1 MNDSNKLFNEIT
13 NELTQKGQIFETR
26 EYKNN
31 FGMITNEYA
40 SFPDSLRK
48 YFDFALMHG
57 DKEFLVFEE
66 ERFTFAEAFKIAAK
80 FGNALINAGI
90 KKGDK
95 VSICMQNNPEFMF
108 AYMGIVG
115 IGAVCV
121 PLNSWWVPNEVIYG
135 IEHSQ
140 SKLLLADQKR
150 LQGLESINITKII
163 SSYTPDETFTD
174 FKEFIKNESDEW
186 PEVDIARDDDATI
199 YYTSGSTGRPKGV
212 LSTQRGLI
220 SSMFSWAFMAS
231 VLSEREKRLGKDST
245 SLASGDSSILLCV
258 PLFHATGS
266 HVAFLLSILVGRK
279 VVMMKKWDTGEA
291 LKLIDNEK
299 ITDITGVP
307 TQTWELLN
315 HPDRDSY
322 DLSSLRT
329 LGGGGGPR
337 PAEHVKALDK
347 NFKGRP
353 GIGYGL
359 TETNALGT
367 MGAGDEYIN
376 NPSSAGRVVPP
387 LTEIKIIDE
396 NWQELPEGKIGEVAI
411 RSQSNMKGYWR
422 NDDATAECINSE
434 GWFKSGD
441 LGKFDGPFLYILD
454 RLKDM
459 VIRGGE
465 NIACPEVEGAIY
477 EHPDVLEASVFGIP
491 DERLG
496 EILCSSICLR
506 EGSKLSV
513 ESLNEFLSDKL
524 AAFKI
529 PVKIKFTYNPLP
541 KIASG
546 KFDKPTASVR
556 EPLPSMTEATSMIGG
571 TFICH

>member
-1 MNDSNKLFNEIT
+1 MNDSNKLFEQISS
-13 NELTQKGQIFETR
+13 EFTQKGQLFETR
-26 EYKNN
+26 EYTDSFGLKNKE
-31 FGMITNEYA
+31 FATF
-40 SFPDSLRK
+40 SDSLRK
-48 YFDFALMHG
+48 YFDYAAMHG
-57 DKEFLVFEE
+57 DKDFLVFED
-66 ERFTFAEAFKIAAK
+66 ERYSFGDAFKISAK
-80 FGNALINAGI
+80 VGNALVDAGI
-90 KKGDK
+90 QKGDR
-95 VSICMQNNPEFMF
+95 VSICMQNNPEFIF

-121 PLNSWWVPNEVIYG
+121 PLNSWWVPSEVIYG
-135 IEHSQ
+135 LEHSQ
-140 SKLLLADQKR
+140 SKLIFGDQKR
-150 LQGLESINITKII
+150 LQGLESIDITKII
-163 SSYTPDETFTD
+163 TSYTPDDNFLD
-174 FKEFIKNESDEW
+174 FKKFIEGKSETW
-186 PEVDIARDDDATI
+186 PDTEIGRDDDATI
-199 YYTSGSTGRPKGV
+199 YYTSGSTGKPKGV
-212 LSTQRGLI
+212 LSSQRGLL
-220 SSMFSWAFMAS
+220 SSMFSWAFMGAL
-231 VLSEREKRLGKDST
+231 LSEREKRLGKDST
-245 SLASGDSSILLCV
+245 SLIETDSSILLCV

-279 VVMMKKWDTGEA
+279 VVMMKKWDAGEA
-291 LKLIDNEK
+291 LALISQES

-315 HPDRDSY
+315 HPDRDNY
-322 DLSSLRT
+322 DLSSLKT

-337 PAEHVKALDK
+337 PAEHVKLLDK

-367 MGAGDEYIN
+367 LGSGDEYIEH
-376 NPSSAGRVVPP
+376 PSSAGRVVPP
-387 LTEIKIIDE
+387 LTQIKIIDKDW
-396 NWQELPEGKIGEVAI
+396 NELPEGNVGEIAI
-411 RSQSNMKGYWR
+411 KSQSNMKGYWR
-422 NDDATAECINSE
+422 NESATKECINDE

-496 EILCSSICLR
+496 ELLCTAIYLRDKSNVSEDSIR
-506 EGSKLSV
+506 
-513 ESLNEFLSDKL
+513 EFLSTKL

-529 PVKIKFTYNPLP
+529 PAVIEFVSEPLP
-541 KIASG
+541 KLASG
-546 KFDKPTASVR
+546 KFDKPTLR
-556 EPLPSMTEATSMIGG
+556 KIFENK
-571 TFICH
+571 